1 MKIHVGI
8 QNSRIETDNPKLL
21 QALYELYS
29 FKIPGA
35 EYSAAYKRRQ
45 WDGKT
50 HFISKSGVF
59 KSGLLSRLLVDL
71 KKIDCEP
78 EVEYEHSITSE
89 WYHHTI
95 ISIDKFKYYKYQEEL
110 INQGLSNLRGIIK
123 SPTGSGKTL
132 IMAGLI
138 KALGRRNRKMVILF
152 NAKQLLT
159 QTYDFLTETCG
170 LSDIGLCFG
179 EGYIYG
185 DIMLC
190 TVQSIEKILDTHL
203 EETEVLM
210 VDECHEFSK
219 GKTTLAALNSFP
231 KAVYRLGF
239 TATPPREPVSRYN
252 LEGALGSVLEVVD
265 TADLVDSGK
274 LTKPLIQL
282 IDRPYDASGLDE
294 DMGYLNVYE
303 DYIVNNESRNNIIK
317 DIVQEVLDKKDKK
330 KARILILTNSLS
342 HGKALNDLIGGN
354 CEFLQGC
361 DSIGDRYEAISR
373 FKKAKE
379 SSVII
384 GTKIFQTGVNVEEIT
399 HLINARGLQSEIAT
413 LQALG
418 RALRKHNS
426 KDVAYIY
433 DFLDKEKYLKKHS
446 MSRKKHYER
455 EGHQVTICNPITPQT
470 KK

>member
-8 QNSRIETDNPKLL
+8 QNSRIESDNPKLL

-29 FKIPGA
+29 FKVPGA

-50 HFISKSGVF
+50 HFISKTGVF

-71 KKIDCEP
+71 KKIECEP
-78 EVEYEHSITSE
+78 EIVNDT
-89 WYHHTI
+89 WKLLVPDK
-95 ISIDKFKYYKYQEEL
+95 ISPEDYQIQGFNYYQYQKDL
-110 INQGLSNLRGIIK
+110 IKDGLDYKRGIIK

-138 KALGRRNRKMVILF
+138 KALAGRKMVILF

-170 LSDIGLCFG
+170 MDNIGLCFG

-185 DIMLC
+185 DVMLC

-203 EETEVLM
+203 EEAEVLM
-210 VDECHEFSK
+210 VDECHEFGN
-219 GKTTLAALNSFP
+219 GKTTLAALRSFP
-231 KAVYRLGF
+231 KAPYRLGF
-239 TATPPREPVSRYN
+239 TATPPRDSVPRYN
-252 LEGALGSVLEVVD
+252 LEGALGSVLEAVD

-282 IDRPYDASGLDE
+282 IDRPYSASGMDE
-294 DMGYLNVYE
+294 DMGYLDVYE
-303 DYIVNNESRNNIIK
+303 EYIVNNEQRNNIIK
-317 DIVQEVLDKKDKK
+317 EIVNDILSKQTGKG
-330 KARILILTNSLS
+330 KARILVLTKSLD
-342 HGKALNDLIGGN
+342 HGRALEDLLGGN

-361 DSIGDRYEAISR
+361 DSVGERYEAISR
-373 FKKAKE
+373 FRGCGE
-379 SSVII
+379 SSILI
-384 GTKIFQTGVNVEEIT
+384 GTKILQTGVNIEEIT
-399 HLINARGLQSEIAT
+399 HFINARGMKSEIAT

-418 RALRKHNS
+418 RALRRHDS
-426 KDVAYIY
+426 KEVVYIY
-433 DFLDKEKYLKKHS
+433 DFMDKEKYLREHS
-446 MSRKKHYER
+446 ISRKRHYER
-455 EGHQVTICNPITPQT
+455 EGHQVTVC
-470 KK
+470 